1 MYNAK
6 SKWRIEMKHALT
18 HIKRFSGIFNY
29 IYNISKH
36 NEDHIRKFVETEYP
50 PKDREWAYI
59 CFKNK
64 I

>member
-1 MYNAK
+1 MTY
-6 SKWRIEMKHALT
+6 ALT
-18 HIKRFSGIFNY
+18 HIKRFADVFNY

>member
-18 HIKRFSGIFNY
+18 HIKRFADIFNY
-29 IYNISKH
+29 IYNSSKH
-36 NEDHIRKFVETEYP
+36 NEDHIRKFVETEYK
-50 PKDREWAYI
+50 PKDREWAYHS
-59 CFKNK
+59 FKNK

>member
-1 MYNAK
+1 MTY
-6 SKWRIEMKHALT
+6 ALT
-18 HIKRFSGIFNY
+18 HIKKFADVFNY

-59 CFKNK
+59 LSL
-64 I
+64 IHISEPTRRS